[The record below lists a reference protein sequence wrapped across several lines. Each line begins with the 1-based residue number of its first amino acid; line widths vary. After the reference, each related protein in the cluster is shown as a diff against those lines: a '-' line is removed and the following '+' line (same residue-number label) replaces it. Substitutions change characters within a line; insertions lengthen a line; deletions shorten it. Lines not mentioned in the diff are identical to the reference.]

1 MCLCNISADIIT
13 VVTILQRTILLNCEK
28 TEKLSAKLPTFH
40 NLNGTT

>member
-13 VVTILQRTILLNCEK
+13 VVTILQRILLNCEK

-40 NLNGTT
+40 NLNRTT